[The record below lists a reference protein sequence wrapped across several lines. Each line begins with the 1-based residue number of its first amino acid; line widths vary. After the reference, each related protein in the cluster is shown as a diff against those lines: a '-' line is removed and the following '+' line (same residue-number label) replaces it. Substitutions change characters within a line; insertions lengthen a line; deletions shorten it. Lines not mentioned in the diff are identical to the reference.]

1 MLCLTYAFSPAV
13 RDVENFN
20 VKLFRT
26 AISIVI
32 VMTLLLQGVL
42 TQVCSKH
49 GERCCSFCLQV
60 LTRPF
65 REEGHD
71 TTTRRFLFLAAR

>member
-26 AISIVI
+26 AISIII

-42 TQVCSKH
+42 TQVCLKH
-49 GERCCSFCLQV
+49 GKRSCSWLR
-60 LTRPF
+60 L
-65 REEGHD
+65 
-71 TTTRRFLFLAAR
+71 LLAGVDEAFP

>member
-42 TQVCSKH
+42 TQVCLKH
-49 GERCCSFCLQV
+49 GERCCSWVRL
-60 LTRPF
+60 L
-65 REEGHD
+65 
-71 TTTRRFLFLAAR
+71 LAGADEAFP